1 MPTEYVNNNLGE
13 NILLIFPRE
22 VKYLLYKIFVR
33 IFGNA
38 VREISFVPSTSE
50 MKIILRNNECF

>member
-38 VREISFVPSTSE
+38 VREIIVSNQAHQ
-50 MKIILRNNECF
+50 K

>member
-13 NILLIFPRE
+13 NIFLIFPRE

-38 VREISFVPSTSE
+38 VREIIVSNQTHQ
-50 MKIILRNNECF
+50 K

>member
-1 MPTEYVNNNLGE
+1 MPTEYVNNNLGG

-22 VKYLLYKIFVR
+22 VKYLLYKILVR

-38 VREISFVPSTSE
+38 VREISFEPSTSE